1 MNNLTTMTIGLAVVA
16 VIGFVA
22 GTIEKKLKNRKTKN
36 FYNYK
41 MMVNGKMRVVPIVKL
56 TKSPFDGRWAISVGE
71 AKRINK
77 MYEDL

>member
-1 MNNLTTMTIGLAVVA
+1 MNNLTTLTIGLAIVA
-16 VIGFVA
+16 VVGFVA

-56 TKSPFDGRWAISVGE
+56 TRSPYDGRWAISYLE
-71 AKRINK
+71 AQRINK
-77 MYEDL
+77 MYEGL